1 MKGRDKCAGKTQG
14 DCMSCSYKNTDLQA
28 LQSLMNESC
37 PIYVN
42 VSSTTLLLTFIFD
55 S

>member
-1 MKGRDKCAGKTQG
+1 MLRLAGKTQG
-14 DCMSCSYKNTDLQA
+14 GCMSRSFKNTDLQG
-28 LQSLMNESC
+28 LQSFMNESC

-42 VSSTTLLLTFIFD
+42 VSSTTILLTFIFD